1 MVSFWQ
7 EGDRRRR
14 NSIDRRGSEEL
25 GELPLLKRVDIEELE
40 MQQKQRRN
48 SLQAR
53 RTSLA
58 DVIPGWPLL
67 QKRKVE
73 KVHTLP
79 SPHHQTL
86 IHW

>member
-7 EGDRRRR
+7 DSDRRRR
-14 NSIDRRGSEEL
+14 SSIDRRGSEEL

-67 QKRKVE
+67 QKPKVV
-73 KVHTLP
+73 KVHTVLCP
-79 SPHHQTL
+79 QYQTL
-86 IHW
+86 IC